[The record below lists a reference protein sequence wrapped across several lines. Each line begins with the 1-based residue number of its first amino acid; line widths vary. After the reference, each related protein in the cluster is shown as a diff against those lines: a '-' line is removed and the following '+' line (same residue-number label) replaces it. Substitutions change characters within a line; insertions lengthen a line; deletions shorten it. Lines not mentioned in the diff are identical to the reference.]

1 MDGIENVCL
10 TCTLPACDERD
21 PRCAIRP
28 LMCASWRKSNPVRG
42 EAAEYDLVRRRR
54 ESQRKYD
61 AKPEVKARRNARQNA
76 KRKAA
81 REAFK
86 ATGKLPSYSAAD
98 RRDYFR
104 EYKRRKKREQMEAQ
118 Q

>member
-10 TCTLPACDERD
+10 TCALPACDERD

-28 LMCASWRKSNPVRG
+28 LMCASWLKSNPVRG
-42 EAAEYDLVRRRR
+42 EVDEY
-54 ESQRKYD
+54 K
-61 AKPEVKARRNARQNA
+61 AKPEVKARRNARRNA

-86 ATGKLPSYSAAD
+86 ATGKLPNYSAAD

-118 Q
+118 G